1 MADPF
6 ELVQDVLD
14 ERELLLAAGESP
26 NLRSLCRDDSLLLKQ
41 VEAALEDLERGER
54 LLGPLERGVF
64 PPAVSYGTALR
75 IVRVLG
81 SGGQGRVYLARDESL
96 RRDVVVKA
104 SHWTHAAAVLRI
116 RSEAEIAARLDH
128 PGAPSVLGSGTTA
141 EGVPYFVMRYVRG
154 KTLEAKS
161 QELDRAPDRWGAEAE
176 AAWRRLLGAFVA
188 AARTVEHAHQRGI
201 LHCDLKPQNILM
213 GDQGETLVLDWGAAV
228 PFKRGAY
235 RRPDFSLLELSHS
248 ATLRQISAELRT
260 PCYVA
265 PERGQPTRP
274 IGAYTDVYGLGAI
287 LARLIG
293 HPLPS
298 PSKGSIADRRHAFE
312 PTPALR
318 SSILWELTS
327 IADAACRERP
337 EDRTASATVLA
348 DAVEQALKTRRL
360 LSRPVGYW
368 TRFFRL
374 GGFG

>member
-14 ERELLLAAGESP
+14 ARESLLAEGKSP
-26 NLRSLCRDDSLLLKQ
+26 DLRSLCRDDSSLLRE
-41 VEAALEDLERGER
+41 VEAALDDLERGER
-54 LLGPLERGVF
+54 LLGPLEGSVF
-64 PPAVSYGTALR
+64 PPALSYGTALR

-81 SGGQGRVYLARDESL
+81 LGGQGRVYLARDESL
-96 RRDVVVKA
+96 HRDVVVKA

-116 RSEAEIAARLDH
+116 KSEAEIAARLDH

-154 KTLEAKS
+154 KTLEAKR
-161 QELDRAPDRWGAEAE
+161 QELDEAPDLSSVEAE
-176 AAWRRLLGAFVA
+176 AAWRRLLSAVVA

-201 LHCDLKPQNILM
+201 LHCDLKPQNILV

-228 PFKRGAY
+228 PFKRGVY

-248 ATLRQISAELRT
+248 ATLRKISAELRT

-274 IGAYTDVYGLGAI
+274 IGTYTDVYGLGAI

-293 HPLPS
+293 LPLPS
-298 PSKGSIADRRHAFE
+298 ASEESTADRPHAVALNS
-312 PTPALR
+312 ALR
-318 SSILWELTS
+318 FSVRRELTS
-327 IADAACRERP
+327 IADAARRERP
-337 EDRTASATVLA
+337 EERTASAAVLA
-348 DAVEQALKTRRL
+348 DAVERTLKTRRL
-360 LSRPVGYW
+360 LGRPFGFW
-368 TRFFRL
+368 TKVFRL
-374 GGFG
+374 GGSG